1 MSSATRM
8 SRSGGRTRGKEKAN
22 KFLGIGMFSVCFLC
36 AFNIYVFLFRCADQ
50 EVDTTVPVPLARPV
64 GLADDDTEE
73 EVLEEEPPQEVGHK
87 NDVGVHHFQDIVL
100 INFL

>member
-8 SRSGGRTRGKEKAN
+8 SRSGGRTLAKEKPH
-22 KFLGIGMFSVCFLC
+22 KFLGIDMFSLCFLC
-36 AFNIYVFLFRCADQ
+36 AFNIYVFLFRYADQ

-73 EVLEEEPPQEVGHK
+73 DVLEEEPPQQVGHK
-87 NDVGVHHFQDIVL
+87 NDVGFHHFQDIFL
-100 INFL
+100 INFP